1 MQSIFYVSVGYLH
14 IFLEN
19 CPFRNKEN
27 NYIHNRIKK
36 YIGINLIKKVKELH
50 TENCNTLMEEIKE
63 DTNKWKDTP
72 WSWVEKNNI
81 VKMSIIQIYLQ
92 IQSNLYQNYNEI
104 IHRDRKT
111 TLEFFMEPRKTPNSQ
126 NNSEKENKAEGII
139 LPDFKLGYKARG
151 ITAV

>member
-1 MQSIFYVSVGYLH
+1 
-14 IFLEN
+14 
-19 CPFRNKEN
+19 
-27 NYIHNRIKK
+27 
-36 YIGINLIKKVKELH
+36 
-50 TENCNTLMEEIKE
+50 MEEIKE

-92 IQSNLYQNYNEI
+92 IQCNLYQNYNAI

-111 TLEFFMEPRKTPNSQ
+111 TLEFFMQPRKTPNSQ

-139 LPDFKLGYKARG
+139 LPDFKLWDKSIVTKTIWYWHKN
-151 ITAV
+151 I

>member
-1 MQSIFYVSVGYLH
+1 
-14 IFLEN
+14 
-19 CPFRNKEN
+19 
-27 NYIHNRIKK
+27 
-36 YIGINLIKKVKELH
+36 
-50 TENCNTLMEEIKE
+50 MEEIKE

-92 IQSNLYQNYNEI
+92 IQCNLYKNYNEI

-139 LPDFKLGYKARG
+139 LPDFILGYKARG
-151 ITAV
+151 ITTVQEWH